1 MISNPNRPLAHSG
14 AFIGGN
20 SSFGKTGECLS
31 NGLGIRAEKS

>member
-20 SSFGKTGECLS
+20 SSFGKTG
-31 NGLGIRAEKS
+31 